1 VLTLR
6 EAHGLMV
13 FENIAEEDVW
23 TYEGESNWSIEGNA

>member
-6 EAHGLMV
+6 ESHGLRV

-23 TYEGESNWSIEGNA
+23 TYEGESNMRIEETA